1 MTTVTTQT
9 TADLAKALA
18 EAGFAV
24 FPVKED
30 GTPYSANGFK
40 DATFDPYYAQ
50 EWFEKHP
57 KAWIGIATGASGIIV
72 LDLDYKE
79 DSEGNVV
86 KDGFDSLDRA
96 WYEVPESFAYT
107 SRGGYGRHIYYR
119 APEGK
124 NLPRKIPYRGMEGV
138 DRCSGEGYVIF
149 SGDSVPRKEDLA
161 PAPEWLCDETAE
173 RTLDRFEGTIREW
186 FETLEPGQPSAPVR
200 KAMER
205 VKELFEAQGEDLSH
219 SDIVER
225 QHEAVRL
232 ASEGNPGVP
241 ELLDLIEELTLN
253 RTGAHSRNPDEY
265 LHEFQEALSSGIK
278 KYGAAIELRKNL
290 PKFSLSLIPS
300 DVPAS
305 LYSDDKPADKAGLRN
320 LIRELVKRG
329 VPEMDALSVLWNS
342 ATTRD
347 LARDW
352 GLEFCHKLIR
362 DEISR
367 REDPSAPVP
376 VRDVPAKQEE
386 KVKSQSI
393 LTDKER
399 EHAQSIPTFIDD
411 FLAASEKTNGFV
423 VPAYTVPLAWIT
435 LSMAVGTRAVI
446 PKSGAMKLNLWF
458 AILGHSGTGKSR
470 SLQFGKEV
478 LDCIMGFDSG
488 SDTPYWNLGAGSPEG
503 MELAI
508 LQRPGMSSALIEDEA
523 ASFYKNLLSKDWMTS
538 LPHKM
543 ADWYMGEARASQ
555 KISLKDLKGKKVST
569 SFNYLT
575 VSTPEDTLR
584 VIDEDMFGTGFMAR
598 MNWIMGPP
606 PTDSDERYKA
616 TRASLADT
624 GRSQAADDL
633 GAGLIKGLVGRFR
646 DGITAEVWGEKK
658 AVTRLEHAFR
668 DMDRKA
674 RNHPKYRTIIQPS
687 VIRLDETAW
696 KCASLLALHRGET
709 TFTLDDALV
718 ALYYVEQWYQ
728 NLLQVSQEI
737 AGAYLRDTRLIVNYV
752 RENGGSVAAS
762 QLKRAFG
769 HLIAVRQSELTDR
782 IDYAISAGMLGIE
795 TIDGKTHYILKDN

>member
-9 TADLAKALA
+9 TAEFAKALA
-18 EAGFAV
+18 EAGFSV
-24 FPVKED
+24 FPVRED
-30 GTPYSANGFK
+30 KTPYAPDGLKSS
-40 DATFDPYYAQ
+40 TTDPWLAF
-50 EWFEKHP
+50 ETFEKYA
-57 KAWIGIATGASGIIV
+57 KARIAIHCGRSGIAV
-72 LDLDYKE
+72 LDVDWKQDE
-79 DSEGNVV
+79 QGNVTV
-86 KDGFDSLDRA
+86 DGFTSLEEQWLD
-96 WYEVPESFAYT
+96 VPESFAYD
-107 SRGGYGRHIYYR
+107 SISGNGRHILYR

-124 NLPRKIPYRGMEGV
+124 NLPPAAGYRGMKGV
-138 DRCSGEGYVIF
+138 DRRSGESYIVFAGTE
-149 SGDSVPRKEDLA
+149 VPNKDDLA
-161 PAPEWLCDETAE
+161 PAPDWLCDET
-173 RTLDRFEGTIREW
+173 TKRETHAFQGDVKDW
-186 FETLEPGQPSAPVR
+186 YESLEPGEPSAPVR
-200 KAMER
+200 RAIER
-205 VKELFEAQGEDLSH
+205 INDDMSH
-219 SDIVER
+219 SDMVAATY
-225 QHEAVRL
+225 EAIRL
-232 ASEGNPGVP
+232 GAEGHSGVP
-241 ELLDLIEELTLN
+241 VLIEALETAWMN
-253 RTGAHSRNPDEY
+253 RDPGNHTTPEDKWDWK
-265 LHEFQEALSSGIK
+265 FQEALAGGIEK
-278 KYGAAIELRKNL
+278 AGDAIELRKNL

-320 LIRELVKRG
+320 LIRELVKQN

-352 GLEFCHKLIR
+352 GLEFCYQLIQ
-362 DEISR
+362 DEHARKETST
-367 REDPSAPVP
+367 PVP
-376 VRDVPAKQEE
+376 VREEPTKQEE

-399 EHAQSIPTFIDD
+399 EHAKSIPTFIDE
-411 FLAASEKTNGFV
+411 FLSASEKTNGFV
-423 VPAYTVPLAWIT
+423 VPAYSVPLAWIT

-458 AILGHSGTGKSR
+458 AVLGHSGTGKSR

-606 PTDSDERYKA
+606 PTDSDDRYKA

-633 GAGLIKGLVGRFR
+633 GAHLIKGLVGRFR

-696 KCASLLALHRGET
+696 KCASLLALERGDT

-782 IDYAISAGMLGIE
+782 IDYAISSGMLGIDN
-795 TIDGKTHYILKDN
+795 IDGKTHYVLKDN